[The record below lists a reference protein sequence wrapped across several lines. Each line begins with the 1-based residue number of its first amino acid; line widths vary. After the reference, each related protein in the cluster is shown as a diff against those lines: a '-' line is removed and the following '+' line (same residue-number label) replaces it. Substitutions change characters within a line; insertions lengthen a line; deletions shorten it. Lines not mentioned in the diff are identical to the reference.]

1 MMKKYFLL
9 ILILA
14 FFFPRD
20 SFGAFFFIENQNG
33 GEVTKG
39 ETFSTKVYVNTEN
52 KSVNSFTGKLV
63 FDNEMLDLDSVS
75 IEGGLVDF
83 WLRNPSSLSSE
94 NEVVFEGIILNPGF
108 TGEKGLVFGVNFKAQ
123 KTGSA
128 VLSIDEA
135 SILANDGKA
144 TNLFASN
151 LTKESTVTIAQSE
164 EVKSPTL
171 SFEGSKNYEGKLIE
185 IEEAK
190 KLIDESNPIVRGLTS
205 LVGGINDK
213 ILTLLVILGSL
224 ALIFKFVLF
233 VREERSWGRLY
244 DTKGNSIHGAS
255 VELFDNF
262 GRLTESTKTD
272 FLGYFKFKYRSGVFK
287 IGLSDGDMVVPGF
300 ISDFFSGQAYDGR
313 NFLINDNSRKPR
325 ILIVRNGGVDGKE
338 KSLKVFNYVDIL
350 LLVVAIV
357 GLFSALALLLT

>member
-1 MMKKYFLL
+1 MKKYFLL

-63 FDNEMLDLDSVS
+63 FDNEMLELDSVS
-75 IEGGLVDF
+75 IDGGLVDF

-108 TGEKGLVFGVNFKAQ
+108 TGEKGLVFGVNFKAN

-128 VLSIDEA
+128 ILSIDDA

-151 LTKESTVTIAQSE
+151 LTKESTITIAESTD
-164 EVKSPTL
+164 SLPPTL
-171 SFEGSKNYEGKLIE
+171 TFEGSKNYEGKLIE
-185 IEEAK
+185 VQEAK
-190 KLIDESNPIVRGLTS
+190 NLIDESNPII
-205 LVGGINDK
+205 GGITDFVRKINNK
-213 ILTLLVILGSL
+213 ILLILALLGSL
-224 ALIFKFVLF
+224 CLLFKLF
-233 VREERSWGRLY
+233 LFAIEERSWGRLY
-244 DTKGNSIHGAS
+244 DTKGNSIYGAKI
-255 VELFDNF
+255 ELYDNF
-262 GRLTESTKTD
+262 GKLAEITKTN
-272 FLGYFKFKYRSGVFK
+272 FMGYFSFKYKTGVFK
-287 IGLSDGDMVVPGF
+287 IKLTDGEMIVPGF

-325 ILIVRNGGVDGKE
+325 ILIVRNGGTEGKE
-338 KSLKVFNYVDIL
+338 NSLRIFSLIDVVLLSFSIL
-350 LLVVAIV
+350 
-357 GLFSALALLLT
+357 GLFSALALLIT